1 MEKVMMGNHAVAYGA
16 QLARVQMIAAYPIT
30 PQTQI
35 VELLSEFCA
44 DGRLDAKFIKVE
56 SEHSVM
62 AAVVGASMAGV
73 RAFTASSSHGLALMH
88 EVLHWA
94 AGGRLPIVM
103 ANVNRALGPGWNV
116 WTEQTDS
123 LAQRDT
129 GWLQFYCETNQE
141 ALDMVIQ
148 GFKIAETVL
157 LPVMLVLDA
166 FVLSHTEEP
175 VDIPD
180 QAAVDAF
187 LPPYQ
192 PRYKLQPG
200 EPHSFFGLV
209 APEHWMELR
218 FKMQRAMDE
227 AVQISQQVGV
237 QFGKAFGR
245 PYDVVEKY
253 RMEGAEL
260 ALVTS
265 GSITSTSR
273 EVVDELR
280 AQGQNVGLLKMR
292 MFRPF
297 PFAAVR
303 EALAGVKK
311 AAVVDRN
318 ISYGHGGIFASEI
331 KAALYGNVLSA
342 AKGTSSD
349 RYSVSPLGGPTI
361 FPFIIGLGGRDVTPQ
376 SIRSII
382 SYTQEHER
390 PETEIIWM
398 EVKR

>member
-1 MEKVMMGNHAVAYGA
+1 MEKVMMGNHAISYGV
-16 QLARVQMIAAYPIT
+16 QLARVQVIAAYPIT
-30 PQTQI
+30 PQTQV
-35 VELLSEFCA
+35 VEILSEFCA

-62 AAVVGASMAGV
+62 AAVIGASMADV

-94 AGGRLPIVM
+94 SGGRLPIVM
-103 ANVNRALGPGWNV
+103 AEINRTLGPGWNV

-129 GWLQFYCETNQE
+129 GWMQFYCETNQE
-141 ALDMVIQ
+141 ALDSVLM
-148 GFKIAETVL
+148 GYRIAEKVR

-175 VDIPD
+175 VNVPD

-187 LPPYQ
+187 LPPYEPKYRLQ
-192 PRYKLQPG
+192 PGAPGVPG

-209 APEHWMELR
+209 GPEHWMELR
-218 FKMQRAMDE
+218 FKMQQAMEE
-227 AVQISQQVGV
+227 AVDVSRQVGAE
-237 QFGKAFGR
+237 FGRTFGR
-245 PYDVVEKY
+245 PYDLLESY
-253 RMEGAEL
+253 RMDGAEL
-260 ALVTS
+260 ALFTA
-265 GSITSTSR
+265 GSITGTSR

-280 AQGQNVGLLKMR
+280 EQGLPIGLVKLR

-297 PFAAVR
+297 PYAAVR

-311 AAVVDRN
+311 VAVIDRN
-318 ISYGHGGIFASEI
+318 MSYGCGGIFASELRS
-331 KAALYGNVLSA
+331 ALYGI
-342 AKGTSSD
+342 TSQP
-349 RYSVSPLGGPTI
+349 VV

-376 SIRSII
+376 SIRDIV
-382 SYTQEHER
+382 THLRQHDR
-390 PETEIIWM
+390 PESETIWM

>member
-1 MEKVMMGNHAVAYGA
+1 MEKVIMGNHAVSYGA
-16 QLARVQMIAAYPIT
+16 RLSRVQVIAAYPIT

-35 VELLSEFCA
+35 VEILAEFCA
-44 DGRLDAKFIKVE
+44 EGLLDATFIKVE
-56 SEHSVM
+56 SEHSAM
-62 AAVVGASMAGV
+62 AAVVGASIAGV
-73 RAFTASSSHGLALMH
+73 RAFTATSSHGLALMH

-116 WTEQTDS
+116 WTDQTDS

-148 GFKIAETVL
+148 GFKIAEMVL

-180 QAAVDAF
+180 QATVDGF
-187 LPPYQ
+187 LPPYK
-192 PRYKLQPG
+192 PKFKLQPG
-200 EPHSFFGLV
+200 DPHSFYALV
-209 APEHWMELR
+209 APEHFMELR
-218 FKMQRAMDE
+218 YKMQQAMEE
-227 AVQISQQVGV
+227 AVEVTRQVGAE
-237 QFGKAFGR
+237 FGKVFGR

-253 RMEGAEL
+253 RMDDAEI

-265 GSITSTSR
+265 GSITGTSR
-273 EVVDELR
+273 VVVDELR
-280 AQGQNVGLLKMR
+280 TKGQKVGLLKMR

-303 EALAGVKK
+303 QELAGVKK
-311 AAVVDRN
+311 VAVIDRN
-318 ISYGHGGIFASEI
+318 ISFGQGGVFAAELKS
-331 KAALYGNVLSA
+331 ALYGMA
-342 AKGTSSD
+342 D
-349 RYSVSPLGGPTI
+349 QPTI
-361 FPFIIGLGGRDVTPQ
+361 FPFVIGLGGRDVTPQ
-376 SIRSII
+376 SVRSIVSHI
-382 SYTQEHER
+382 QQHDR
-390 PETEIIWM
+390 PAEEIIWM

>member
-1 MEKVMMGNHAVAYGA
+1 MEKVIMGNHAVSYGV
-16 QLARVQMIAAYPIT
+16 QLARVKVIAAYPIT
-30 PQTQI
+30 PQTQV
-35 VELLSEFCA
+35 VEILSEFCA
-44 DGRLDAKFIKVE
+44 DGTLDAKFIKVE

-62 AAVVGASMAGV
+62 AAVVGASIAGV

-103 ANVNRALGPGWNV
+103 ANINRALGPGWNV

-148 GFKIAETVL
+148 AFKVAETVL
-157 LPVMLVLDA
+157 LPVMVVLDA

-180 QAAVDAF
+180 QATVDSF
-187 LPPYQ
+187 LPPYE
-192 PRYKLQPG
+192 PRYKLEPG
-200 EPHSFFGLV
+200 QPHSFYGLV

-218 FKMQRAMDE
+218 YKQQRAME
-227 AVQISQQVGV
+227 QAVGIAQAVGAE
-237 QFGKAFGR
+237 FGKVFGR

-253 RMEGAEL
+253 RMDDADI
-260 ALVTS
+260 ALVTA
-265 GSITSTSR
+265 GSITGTSR

-280 AQGQNVGLLKMR
+280 EQGQKIGLLKMR

-303 EALAGVKK
+303 EALARVKK
-311 AAVVDRN
+311 VAVIDRN
-318 ISYGHGGIFASEI
+318 ISYGHGGVFASEI
-331 KAALYGNVLSA
+331 KAALYGTESQPQL
-342 AKGTSSD
+342 
-349 RYSVSPLGGPTI
+349 

-376 SIRSII
+376 SIRKIV
-382 SYTQEHER
+382 SYTQQHDR

>member
-1 MEKVMMGNHAVAYGA
+1 MEKVMMGNHAVSYGA
-16 QLARVQMIAAYPIT
+16 QLARVQVIAAFPIT

-35 VELLSEFCA
+35 VEMLSELCA
-44 DGRLDAKFIKVE
+44 DGKLDAKFIKVE

-62 AAVVGASMAGV
+62 AAVVGASSAGV
-73 RAFTASSSHGLALMH
+73 RAFTATSSHGLALMH

-148 GFKIAETVL
+148 GFKIAETVN

-175 VDIPD
+175 VNVPE
-180 QAAVDAF
+180 QAAVDGF

-192 PRYKLQPG
+192 PKFQLQPG
-200 EPHSFFGLV
+200 EPRSFYGLV

-218 FKMQRAMDE
+218 YKMQRAMDG
-227 AVQISQQVGV
+227 AVAVAQQVGAE
-237 QFGKAFGR
+237 FGEVFGR

-253 RMEGAEL
+253 RLDGAEL
-260 ALVTS
+260 VLVTS
-265 GSITSTSR
+265 GSITGTAR
-273 EVVDELR
+273 VVIDELR
-280 AQGQNVGLLKMR
+280 AQGLKIGLLKMR

-303 EALAGVKK
+303 EALSTAKK
-311 AAVVDRN
+311 VAVLDRD
-318 ISYGHGGIFASEI
+318 ISYGYGGIWAAEI
-331 KAALYGNVLSA
+331 KAALYGASHQPQL
-342 AKGTSSD
+342 
-349 RYSVSPLGGPTI
+349 
-361 FPFIIGLGGRDVTPQ
+361 FPFILGLGGRDVTPHTIH
-376 SIRSII
+376 SIVNHIR
-382 SYTQEHER
+382 EHDR
-390 PETEIIWM
+390 PEEEIIWV

>member
-1 MEKVMMGNHAVAYGA
+1 MEKVIMGNHAVSYGA
-16 QLARVQMIAAYPIT
+16 QLARAQVIAAYPIT

-35 VELLSEFCA
+35 VEMLSELCA

-62 AAVVGASMAGV
+62 AAVVGASIAGA
-73 RAFTASSSHGLALMH
+73 RAFTATSSHGLALMH

-103 ANVNRALGPGWNV
+103 ANVNRTMGPGWSV

-129 GWLQFYCETNQE
+129 GWMQFYCETNQE
-141 ALDMVIQ
+141 ALDLVIL
-148 GFKIAETVL
+148 GFKVAEAVL

-166 FVLSHTEEP
+166 FVLSHTMEP

-180 QAAVDAF
+180 QATVDRF
-187 LPPYQ
+187 LPPYK
-192 PRYKLQPG
+192 PEFKLQPDN
-200 EPHSFFGLV
+200 PHAFYGLV
-209 APEHWMELR
+209 TPDHYMELR
-218 FKMQRAMDE
+218 YKMHHAMQDAVEVTQRMGAE
-227 AVQISQQVGV
+227 
-237 QFGKAFGR
+237 FGELLGR

-253 RMEGAEL
+253 RSNDAEIVL
-260 ALVTS
+260 ATS

-273 EVVDELR
+273 VVVDEWR
-280 AQGQNVGLLKMR
+280 ANGQKVGLLKMR

-303 EALAGVKK
+303 EALAGAKK
-311 AAVVDRN
+311 VAVIDRN
-318 ISYGHGGIFASEI
+318 ISQGHGGIFAAEI
-331 KAALYGNVLSA
+331 KSALYG
-342 AKGTSSD
+342 TSHQPI
-349 RYSVSPLGGPTI
+349 V

-376 SIRSII
+376 SIHSIL
-382 SYTQEHER
+382 SYTQEHDVPAED
-390 PETEIIWM
+390 TIWV
-398 EVKR
+398 EVKK

>member
-1 MEKVMMGNHAVAYGA
+1 MQKVMMGNHAVSYGV
-16 QLARVQMIAAYPIT
+16 QLARVQVIAAYPIT
-30 PQTQI
+30 PQTQV
-35 VELLSEFCA
+35 VEILSEFCA

-94 AGGRLPIVM
+94 SGGRLPIVM
-103 ANVNRALGPGWNV
+103 AEINRTLGPGWNV

-141 ALDMVIQ
+141 ALDTVLM
-148 GFKIAETVL
+148 GYKIAEKVR

-175 VDIPD
+175 VNVPD

-187 LPPYQ
+187 LPPYE
-192 PRYKLQPG
+192 PKFKLQPAAPG
-200 EPHSFFGLV
+200 VPGDPHSFFGLV
-209 APEHWMELR
+209 GPEHWMELR
-218 FKMQRAMDE
+218 YKMQQSMEE
-227 AVQISQQVGV
+227 AVDVSRQVGAEYGRV
-237 QFGKAFGR
+237 FGR
-245 PYDVVEKY
+245 PYDLLESY
-253 RMEGAEL
+253 RMDGAEL
-260 ALVTS
+260 ALFTA
-265 GSITSTSR
+265 GSITGTSR

-280 AQGQNVGLLKMR
+280 DQGLPIGLIKLR

-297 PFAAVR
+297 PYAAVR
-303 EALAGVKK
+303 KALAGVKK
-311 AAVVDRN
+311 VAVVDRN
-318 ISYGHGGIFASEI
+318 ISYGCGGIFASELRS
-331 KAALYGNVLSA
+331 ALYGSESQPV
-342 AKGTSSD
+342 
-349 RYSVSPLGGPTI
+349 V

-376 SIRSII
+376 SIRDIVA
-382 SYTQEHER
+382 YARQHDR
-390 PETEIIWM
+390 PESEIIWM